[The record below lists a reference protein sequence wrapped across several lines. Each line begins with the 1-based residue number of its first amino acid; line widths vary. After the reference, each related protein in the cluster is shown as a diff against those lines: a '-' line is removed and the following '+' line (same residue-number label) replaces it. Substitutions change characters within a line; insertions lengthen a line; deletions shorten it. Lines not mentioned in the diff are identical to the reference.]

1 MAAKGKVLHTLLVI
15 HRSVFGGSEIS
26 PKIPLK
32 LRGLKF
38 ISQKNEGFEIFVQN
52 EGSEIYVRRYVGS

>member
-38 ISQKNEGFEIFVQN
+38 ISQKNEG
-52 EGSEIYVRRYVGS
+52 SEIYVRKYVGS